1 MTEVHDERSAF
12 APIADALRDLRAAEA
27 TLREEQ
33 HECWRRYLEEVDR
46 ILATDLPSAATKE
59 VDETA
64 HALLEGVRGRLGE
77 LRVQAQLGAMEVE
90 DLVAKLRHALT
101 ELSGHLR
108 H

>member
-33 HECWRRYLEEVDR
+33 HAVWRRYLDEVDR
-46 ILATDLPSAATKE
+46 ILANDLRSATTTE
-59 VDETA
+59 VDGRA
-64 HALLEGVRGRLGE
+64 HALFEGVRGRLGE

-90 DLVAKLRHALT
+90 DLLAQVRHALT
-101 ELSGHLR
+101 EMSGHLR

>member
-1 MTEVHDERSAF
+1 MTEVHEERSAF

-33 HECWRRYLEEVDR
+33 HACWRRYLDEVDR
-46 ILATDLPSAATKE
+46 ILADDLRSAATTE

-64 HALLEGVRGRLGE
+64 HALFDGVRGRLGE

-90 DLVAKLRHALT
+90 DLLAQVRHALA
-101 ELSGHLR
+101 EVSSHLR